1 MYENLF
7 EPITVGPVTIPNRIV
22 RSAHGTR
29 MSGEALIAYH
39 EARAAGGVG
48 MTTLQATGVHR
59 DAPNSIP
66 LYSDDCIPVY
76 RELSDRMRPHGMK
89 VFQQLYHP
97 GSATPPPFV
106 AGQISASALPNPM
119 MGLVPVEMTHS
130 MIAEQ
135 VEAFASAVHLVGDV
149 TGTNGLLPAI
159 HGAAAVARSI

>member
-89 VFQQLYHP
+89 VFQQIYHP